1 MIQTLTQ
8 SQFLQADP
16 DRVWDYFSTPA
27 NLNALTPPEM
37 KFQTKGNPGP
47 MYAGQ
52 TIAYR
57 IRVAPMIWVNWLT
70 EIRQVDPG
78 LLFIDEQRIGPYS
91 LWYHEHRFEPKDG
104 GVLMHDH
111 VTYALPLGPLGD
123 IVHALWVKRQLR
135 HVFDFRRAEVEKL
148 FNQG

>member
-1 MIQTLTQ
+1 VIQTLTQ
-8 SQFLQADP
+8 SQFIPTDP

-78 LLFIDEQRIGPYS
+78 VMFIDEQRIGPYR

-111 VTYALPLGPLGD
+111 VTYALPLGPIGD
-123 IVHALWVKRQLR
+123 LVHALWVKRQLK
-135 HVFDFRRAEVEKL
+135 HVFDFRREAVDQVFGQK
-148 FNQG
+148 

>member
-1 MIQTLTQ
+1 
-8 SQFLQADP
+8 
-16 DRVWDYFSTPA
+16 
-27 NLNALTPPEM
+27 M

-78 LLFIDEQRIGPYS
+78 VMFIDEQRIGPYR

-111 VTYALPLGPLGD
+111 VTYALPFGPIGD
-123 IVHALWVKRQLR
+123 LVHALWVKRQLK
-135 HVFDFRRAEVEKL
+135 HVFDFRREAVDQVFGQK
-148 FNQG
+148 